1 MEHSSITQN
10 RKSRRS
16 NVLLAA
22 TLEVGGTSLP
32 VKLRNLSSEGAL
44 VQAARLPQ
52 TGDAVVFCRNDLA
65 IPSRV
70 AWVDGAH
77 AGIAFAQPLKPEEVL
92 RNVPSPRPPVA
103 ISHRRPGFKVQ
114 LSEQEKR
121 MLERWL

>member
-1 MEHSSITQN
+1 MDQSGVTQN

-22 TLEVGGTSLP
+22 TLEVGGDILS

-44 VQAARLPQ
+44 VQAARLPAV
-52 TGDAVVFCRNDLA
+52 GDDVRFCRNELSV
-65 IPSRV
+65 PSRV
-70 AWVDGAH
+70 AWVDGEH

-92 RNVPSPRPPVA
+92 RNVPSPKPRLIISYKRPRLSVE
-103 ISHRRPGFKVQ
+103 

>member
-22 TLEVGGTSLP
+22 TLEAGGDSLS

-44 VQAARLPQ
+44 VQAPRLPAV
-52 TGDAVVFCRNDLA
+52 GDEVLFHRNDLS

-77 AGIAFAQPLKPEEVL
+77 AGIAFAEPLKPEDVL
-92 RNVPSPRPPVA
+92 RNVPAPKQRVSTRYK
-103 ISHRRPGFKVQ
+103 RPGFSAR

>member
-1 MEHSSITQN
+1 MEHSSIGQN
-10 RKSRRS
+10 RKSQRS

-22 TLEVGGTSLP
+22 TLEVGGNQLP

-44 VQAARLPQ
+44 VQADRLPQ
-52 TGDAVVFCRNDLA
+52 TGDAVVFCRNDLSV
-65 IPSRV
+65 PSRV

-92 RNVPSPRPPVA
+92 RNVPKPRPAVA
-103 ISHRRPGFKVQ
+103 ISHRRPGFHVR